1 MDGVKGLILCGG
13 LGTRFRP
20 LTYYIQ
26 KTMIAIGLK
35 QKPILEYIVRLF
47 KFHGITN
54 LVFLVN
60 HKAEQIASYF
70 EDGSRFGV
78 KIEYVHD
85 EPKLRGT
92 AGSILNCHK
101 QGVVGTDDILLVY
114 YGDIV
119 TSMNL
124 RDLLS
129 HHKKKKSVGTVALAS
144 KFQIAVGLAGL
155 DENGRIR
162 EFIEKPE
169 LEKPVSIGILT
180 LEGDTLE
187 DIERLRKKKP
197 QLDLMGDVIP
207 NLIEMGKPVFGYLTD
222 AFWYDVGSIEAYEKL
237 DPRLVEETLSHLF

>member
-1 MDGVKGLILCGG
+1 MGGVKGLILCGG

-54 LVFLVN
+54 LTFLVN

-85 EPKLRGT
+85 DPELRGT
-92 AGSILNCHK
+92 AGSILNCRK
-101 QGVVGTDDILLVY
+101 QGAVDTDNTLLVY

-119 TSMNL
+119 TSLDL

-129 HHKKKKSVGTVALAS
+129 HHKKKKAVGTVALAS

-169 LEKPVSIGILT
+169 LERPVSIGILA
-180 LEGDTLE
+180 LQGDTLE
-187 DIERLRKKKP
+187 DVERLRKKKP

-207 NLIEMGKPVFGYLTD
+207 NLIEIGKPVYGYLTD